1 MSRHPTIKWAQR
13 SDKIFL
19 TVDLPD
25 ANDVKLKLEPQ
36 GRFVFS
42 ATKGGIP
49 YEVDIEL
56 YDKINAEESK
66 VNNGVRNIVYVIKK
80 TESKWWN
87 RLLKQEGKPP
97 VFLKV
102 DWDKWVDEDDETE
115 KTDMDFNDMDFSKGL
130 KKKKKKTK
138 GMESGRAKMSL
149 KTKGM
154 KSGRA
159 KMSLLQRILR
169 RFNLKC
175 ICKEK

>member
-56 YDKINAEESK
+56 YDKINAE
-66 VNNGVRNIVYVIKK
+66 K

-115 KTDMDFNDMDFSKGL
+115 GIEEEEEENKGDGIRKSKDESEN
-130 KKKKKKTK
+130 K
-138 GMESGRAKMSL
+138 GDEIRKSKDESVA
-149 KTKGM
+149 
-154 KSGRA
+154 A
-159 KMSLLQRILR
+159 
-169 RFNLKC
+169 NP
-175 ICKEK
+175 EEV

>member
-13 SDKIFL
+13 SDQIFL

-42 ATKGGIP
+42 ATKDGIP

-66 VNNGVRNIVYVIKK
+66 VNNGARNIVYVIKK

-102 DWDKWVDEDDETE
+102 DWDKWIDEDDEKE
-115 KTDMDFNDMDFSKGL
+115 KTDMDFNDMDFSNLNLGGDELDMDEPDDEQEGIEEEEEEEENKGDEI
-130 KKKKKKTK
+130 KKSKDEPVAA
-138 GMESGRAKMSL
+138 GSE
-149 KTKGM
+149 
-154 KSGRA
+154 
-159 KMSLLQRILR
+159 
-169 RFNLKC
+169 
-175 ICKEK
+175 EV

>member
-42 ATKGGIP
+42 ATKDGIP

-66 VNNGVRNIVYVIKK
+66 VNNGARNIVYYVIKK

-102 DWDKWVDEDDETE
+102 DWDKWIDEDDEKE
-115 KTDMDFNDMDFSKGL
+115 KTDMDFNDLDFSNLNLGGDELDMDEPDDEQEGIEEEENKGDEI
-130 KKKKKKTK
+130 KKSKDEPVAA
-138 GMESGRAKMSL
+138 GSE
-149 KTKGM
+149 
-154 KSGRA
+154 
-159 KMSLLQRILR
+159 
-169 RFNLKC
+169 
-175 ICKEK
+175 EV